1 MQTTN
6 SNTAAAAAGAG
17 SEPMAAPLRA
27 CSTSGCRVSK
37 YVEVT
42 KRKCSQFVSAPYIMP
57 KPLVVNGKTS
67 IFQVGGEMAKMG
79 DIPSLAAAAGTGEG
93 QPIYRIKPGTHA
105 HVINYVFID
114 EGSDSMEK
122 AKSED
127 QEAMRMLLDSQRE
140 SATAKLQKLLST
152 HRGLALLSAATTTTA
167 PDAATA
173 TVAPAATNVV
183 PTAAAVP
190 PAVVA
195 NSVHVTTPQIHPNL
209 SIASVEGAALPF
221 SHTAVPSLTAISK
234 PTATPASVPAPAPTP
249 APAPA
254 AVATAAPPKKNPMDA
269 SVDQLQAE
277 ILKLRRTVAR
287 LGGGRTPKWLY
298 HSIICSSVAGML
310 A

>member
-1 MQTTN
+1 MQTAG

-17 SEPMAAPLRA
+17 GEPTAAPLRA

-79 DIPSLAAAAGTGEG
+79 DIPSLAAAAGSGEG

-152 HRGLALLSAATTTTA
+152 HRGLALLSAATTATA

-173 TVAPAATNVV
+173 PVAP
-183 PTAAAVP
+183 AVP
-190 PAVVA
+190 PAGMA
-195 NSVHVTTPQIHPNL
+195 NNVHVTTPQIHPNL
-209 SIASVEGAALPF
+209 SIASVEGAAMPF
-221 SHTAVPSLTAISK
+221 APTAVPSLTPISTAT
-234 PTATPASVPAPAPTP
+234 PTPTPASVPV
-249 APAPA
+249 PAPA
-254 AVATAAPPKKNPMDA
+254 AVAAAPPPKSKPMDT

-287 LGGGRTPKWLY
+287 LGGGRVPK
-298 HSIICSSVAGML
+298 
-310 A
+310 

>member
-1 MQTTN
+1 MNMQATSSNIATTA
-6 SNTAAAAAGAG
+6 SGASGAG
-17 SEPMAAPLRA
+17 GESMAAPLRA

-79 DIPSLAAAAGTGEG
+79 DIPSLSAASGAGDG

-140 SATAKLQKLLST
+140 SATAKLQKLIST
-152 HRGLALLSAATTTTA
+152 HRAIAQTSAA
-167 PDAATA
+167 AAQA
-173 TVAPAATNVV
+173 TVPTTPALAASATVSTPNTAVAAP
-183 PTAAAVP
+183 
-190 PAVVA
+190 VA
-195 NSVHVTTPQIHPNL
+195 NSVNVTTPQIHPDL
-209 SIASVEGAALPF
+209 SIASVEGALPF
-221 SHTAVPSLTAISK
+221 VANRTSAPGATAQPK
-234 PTATPASVPAPAPTP
+234 PTAVD
-249 APAPA
+249 
-254 AVATAAPPKKNPMDA
+254 N

-287 LGGGRTPKWLY
+287 LGGGHATK
-298 HSIICSSVAGML
+298 
-310 A
+310 

>member
-1 MQTTN
+1 MQTAS

-17 SEPMAAPLRA
+17 GEPTAAPLRA

-79 DIPSLAAAAGTGEG
+79 DIPSLAAAAGSGEG

-152 HRGLALLSAATTTTA
+152 HRGLALLSAATPTTA

-173 TVAPAATNVV
+173 TVGP
-183 PTAAAVP
+183 AVP
-190 PAVVA
+190 PSGVA
-195 NSVHVTTPQIHPNL
+195 NNVHVTTPQIHPNL

-221 SHTAVPSLTAISK
+221 APTAVPSITPIS
-234 PTATPASVPAPAPTP
+234 TATPTPTAASVPV
-249 APAPA
+249 PAPA
-254 AVATAAPPKKNPMDA
+254 AVAAAPPPKSKPMDT

-287 LGGGRTPKWLY
+287 LGGGCVPK
-298 HSIICSSVAGML
+298 
-310 A
+310 

>member
-1 MQTTN
+1 MNMQATSSNIATT
-6 SNTAAAAAGAG
+6 AAGASG
-17 SEPMAAPLRA
+17 AGGESMATPLRA

-79 DIPSLAAAAGTGEG
+79 DIPSLSAATGGGDG

-140 SATAKLQKLLST
+140 SATAKLQKLIST
-152 HRGLALLSAATTTTA
+152 HRAVAQTPAAAA
-167 PDAATA
+167 PATVTA
-173 TVAPAATNVV
+173 TPALGA
-183 PTAAAVP
+183 AAAVSNLAP
-190 PAVVA
+190 SATPNTAVAAPVA
-195 NSVHVTTPQIHPNL
+195 NSVNVTTPQIHPDL
-209 SIASVEGAALPF
+209 SIASVEGALPF
-221 SHTAVPSLTAISK
+221 VANRTSAQGATAQAK
-234 PTATPASVPAPAPTP
+234 PTTVD
-249 APAPA
+249 
-254 AVATAAPPKKNPMDA
+254 N

-287 LGGGRTPKWLY
+287 LGGGHATK
-298 HSIICSSVAGML
+298 
-310 A
+310 

>member
-1 MQTTN
+1 MQTAN
-6 SNTAAAAAGAG
+6 SNTAAAAAAAATASVG
-17 SEPMAAPLRA
+17 SEPMATPLRA

-42 KRKCSQFVSAPYIMP
+42 KRKCSQFVTAPYIMP

-67 IFQVGGEMAKMG
+67 IFQVGGEMAKLG
-79 DIPSLAAAAGTGEG
+79 DVPSLASVTGAGNG
-93 QPIYRIKPGTHA
+93 QPIYRIRQGTHA

-152 HRGLALLSAATTTTA
+152 HRGLAQLAAATMPT
-167 PDAATA
+167 
-173 TVAPAATNVV
+173 APAATTATGVTATV
-183 PTAAAVP
+183 P
-190 PAVVA
+190 

-209 SIASVEGAALPF
+209 SIASVEGALPF
-221 SHTAVPSLTAISK
+221 AA
-234 PTATPASVPAPAPTP
+234 TATTNATPTSTPSPACAP
-249 APAPA
+249 
-254 AVATAAPPKKNPMDA
+254 VATAAPAKSKQVDT

-287 LGGGRTPKWLY
+287 LGGGRI
-298 HSIICSSVAGML
+298 S
-310 A
+310 

>member
-1 MQTTN
+1 MQTASST
-6 SNTAAAAAGAG
+6 TAAAVGGAG
-17 SEPMAAPLRA
+17 GEPMAAPLRA

-167 PDAATA
+167 PDAPAA
-173 TVAPAATNVV
+173 TVAPAAVNVV
-183 PTAAAVP
+183 STAAAVS
-190 PAVVA
+190 PAGVA
-195 NSVHVTTPQIHPNL
+195 NNVHVTTPQIHPNL

-221 SHTAVPSLTAISK
+221 APTAVPSLTSIST
-234 PTATPASVPAPAPTP
+234 PTLMPTSVQAPTPAPTP
-249 APAPA
+249 ASTS
-254 AVATAAPPKKNPMDA
+254 VAAAPPPNTKPTDT

-287 LGGGRTPKWLY
+287 LGGGRAPK
-298 HSIICSSVAGML
+298 
-310 A
+310 